1 MTSHSSYSSS
11 YTSSSSLDHET
22 AKEDDIDFFI
32 DYNIMILKEKLNEF
46 EKKHAT
52 KTKPLKKTDKQILL
66 ESFINQNDIH
76 NEKGLN
82 PREVFI
88 LKKNE
93 KSIKENV
100 FKTDNKK
107 EKKTYFNKILNY
119 FIKNN

>member
-1 MTSHSSYSSS
+1 
-11 YTSSSSLDHET
+11 
-22 AKEDDIDFFI
+22 
-32 DYNIMILKEKLNEF
+32 MILKEKLNEF